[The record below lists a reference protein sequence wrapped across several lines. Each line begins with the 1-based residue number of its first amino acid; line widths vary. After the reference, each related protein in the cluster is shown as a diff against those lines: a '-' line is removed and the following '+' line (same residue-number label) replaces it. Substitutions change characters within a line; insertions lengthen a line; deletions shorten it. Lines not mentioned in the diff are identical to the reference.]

1 MTDESRA
8 ALEAEYRREKDQ
20 IRRDPALSWEQKE
33 RRIKALGDELR
44 ARAREADLPG
54 GGP

>member
-1 MTDESRA
+1 MTGEPRA
-8 ALEAEYRREKDQ
+8 ALEVEYRREKAQ

-44 ARAREADLPG
+44 VRLGETERGEGAA
-54 GGP
+54 